1 MKNLDTK
8 RLQYPVLLTIAG
20 TILLL
25 VMVILPFASAKKE
38 HKEKLTQNAE
48 QMYVEEIEMTN
59 ADAVHIS
66 LVEFVHIYSHTFK
79 QEFQKEI
86 SIVCI
91 VLVAMFAVFA
101 FFAMLMAIVKKPIG
115 VMIFDILAMVVFG
128 IIHYDFADRGVI
140 PSRLYDWGIV
150 NYLTYLIGGIV
161 IAGAIWMLVKKRKLQ
176 HKNA

>member
-1 MKNLDTK
+1 MNNMKDLDK
-8 RLQYPVLLTIAG
+8 KSLRYPFLLTVAG
-20 TILLL
+20 AILLL
-25 VMVILPFASAKKE
+25 VMIVLPFASAKKE

-48 QMYVEEIEMTN
+48 QMYMEEIEMTN
-59 ADAVHIS
+59 ADAIHIS

-91 VLVAMFAVFA
+91 VLVTMFTVFA
-101 FFAMLMAIVKKPIG
+101 FLAMLMAIVKKPIG
-115 VMIFDILAMVVFG
+115 VIVFDILTMVVFG

-150 NYLTYLIGGIV
+150 NYLTYLLGGIV
-161 IAGAIWMLVKKRKLQ
+161 IVGAIWMFVKKRKL
-176 HKNA
+176 